1 MMGKVKARI
10 SYDEVMCSVASREL
24 RDREVV
30 FVGQGIPLLA
40 ALLAMK
46 AGKRVTLVMEGGIIG
61 FTAYRPPIHIADCT
75 AFTGVEACCEM
86 CDMFGMFL
94 MGGKIDVGFLGTSQI
109 DKYGNLNTSFTKD
122 PKESFRGRIAGS
134 GGANEIA
141 GFSKRLI
148 ILLHHGKFM
157 DKLFYRTSPGWL
169 EGGTSRQDAGLPGGP
184 SALITLDGVFRF
196 EEDTKEMY
204 LYSIFP
210 GKTVEEIK
218 AKVPWDL
225 KINPD
230 LKVEKLPTYEE
241 VLTVRQFSPNI
252 SLGRVRWALTQ
263 TDELRRL
270 STKNIQLCEKY
281 DILDSLS
288 TSRMKK
294 TPTTENLWPID
305 ELPPPE

>member
-1 MMGKVKARI
+1 MGKILAKI
-10 SYDEVMCSVASREL
+10 SYDEIMCSVASREIK
-24 RDREVV
+24 DHETV

-40 ALLAMK
+40 ALLALR
-46 AGKRVTLVMEGGIIG
+46 AGKQVTLVMEGGIIG
-61 FTAYRPPIHIADCT
+61 FTPFRPPIHIADCT
-75 AFTGVEACCEM
+75 AFTGVECCCEM
-86 CDMFGMFL
+86 VDMFGMFL
-94 MGGKIDVGFLGTSQI
+94 LGGRIDVGFLGTSQI

-122 PKESFRGRIAGS
+122 PRETFRGRIAGS

-157 DKLFYRTSPGWL
+157 NELFYRTSPGWL
-169 EGGTSRQDAGLPGGP
+169 EGGTTRQDAGLPGGP

-204 LYSIFP
+204 LDSIFP
-210 GKTVEEIK
+210 GKTAEEIK

-230 LKVEKLPTYEE
+230 LKVEQLPTYEE
-241 VLTVRQFSPNI
+241 MLTVRRFSPNI
-252 SLGRVRWALTQ
+252 SLGRVKWALAQ

-270 STKNIQLCEKY
+270 SAKNIELTEKY
-281 DILDSLS
+281 DVLDALS
-288 TSRMKK
+288 TSRMRKA
-294 TPTTENLWPID
+294 PATENLWPID
-305 ELPPPE
+305 DLPPPS